1 MSTLAK
7 RILTTHAGS
16 LPRPVALTRLHTAR
30 SRGEAIDEKLLE
42 SEGSEA
48 VPWVVA
54 QQRACGLDV
63 ISNGEQQRESF
74 VLYLRRRLGGIGGV
88 GGRLPFADVE
98 AYPKFKEERTRFM
111 AGREAVSNV
120 ANLPRCIGAL
130 SYQGR
135 AELDAEIADFK
146 AAMGSSG
153 AAAPFFTAASP
164 GILATIVKDDHYKD
178 VDAYLEAIAQCL
190 RIEYEAIIA
199 AGFTLQIDAP
209 DLAMERHSAF
219 GDKPLG
225 DFQKFIEKII
235 GAINRALVN
244 IPKEKVRLH
253 ACWGNYEG
261 PHDHDVPLRDILPIL
276 KTAKAGALF
285 LPFANPQ
292 HAHEYKVLRDIPLNK
307 DQVLI
312 AGVIDTTTNY
322 LEHPETVADRL
333 ERIAEAMGGPE
344 RVMAGTDCG
353 FDTSAGM
360 GRVAEDIVWAKLRA
374 LSAGAGIASKRLYA

>member
-1 MSTLAK
+1 MTSQPK
-7 RILTTHAGS
+7 RILATHAGS
-16 LPRPVALTRLHTAR
+16 LPRPPALTSLYTAR
-30 SRGEAIDEKLLE
+30 SRGEKVDETLMA
-42 SEGSEA
+42 SEGSKA

-54 QQRACGLDV
+54 QQRACNLDI

-88 GGRLPFADVE
+88 GDRLPFTDVE

-130 SYQGR
+130 SYQGQ
-135 AELDAEIADFK
+135 AELDGEIADFK
-146 AAMGSSG
+146 AAMSG
-153 AAAPFFTAASP
+153 GGANAAAPFFTAASP

-190 RIEYEAIIA
+190 RVEYEAIIA

-219 GDKPLG
+219 GHKPLG
-225 DFQKFIEKII
+225 DFQKFIEKIV

-244 IPKEKVRLH
+244 IPAEKVRLH

-261 PHDHDVPLRDILPIL
+261 PHDPAD
-276 KTAKAGALF
+276 
-285 LPFANPQ
+285 
-292 HAHEYKVLRDIPLNK
+292 
-307 DQVLI
+307 
-312 AGVIDTTTNY
+312 
-322 LEHPETVADRL
+322 PED
-333 ERIAEAMGGPE
+333 GQ
-344 RVMAGTDCG
+344 
-353 FDTSAGM
+353 
-360 GRVAEDIVWAKLRA
+360 GRRA
-374 LSAGAGIASKRLYA
+374 LSPLRQSPACTRVSRVARHSPQQGTGPDRRRHRHDDQLHGAPRDRRRPARTHRRSHGRTLPRYGRDRLRF

>member
-1 MSTLAK
+1 MTQ

-16 LPRPVALTRLHTAR
+16 LPRPPALTRLYTAR
-30 SRGEAIDEKLLE
+30 SRGENVDETLLAQ
-42 SEGSEA
+42 EGAKA

-54 QQRACGLDV
+54 QQRACNLDI

-88 GGRLPFADVE
+88 GERLPFTDVE

-111 AGREAVSNV
+111 AGKEAVSNV

-130 SYQGR
+130 SYQGK
-135 AELDAEIADFK
+135 AELDGEIADFK
-146 AAMGSSG
+146 AAMTHAGG
-153 AAAPFFTAASP
+153 AAPFFTAASP
-164 GILATIVKDDHYKD
+164 GILATIVKDDHYHD
-178 VDAYLEAIAQCL
+178 VDAYLDAIAQCL
-190 RIEYEAIIA
+190 RVEYEAIIA

-322 LEHPETVADRL
+322 MEHPETVADRL

-360 GRVAEDIVWAKLRA
+360 GRVAEDVVWGKLRA
-374 LSAGAGIASKRLYA
+374 LSAGAAIASKRLYA

>member
-1 MSTLAK
+1 MTTH

-16 LPRPVALTRLHTAR
+16 LPRPPALTRLYTAR
-30 SRGEAIDEKLLE
+30 ARGETVDERLLA
-42 SEGSEA
+42 SEGAKA

-54 QQRACGLDV
+54 QQRACGIDIV
-63 ISNGEQQRESF
+63 SNGEQQRESF
-74 VLYLRRRLGGIGGV
+74 VLYLRRRLAGIGGV
-88 GGRLPFADVE
+88 GDRLPFTDVE
-98 AYPKFKEERTRFM
+98 AYPKFKEDRTRMM
-111 AGREAVSNV
+111 ANREAVSNV

-130 SYQGR
+130 SYQGKV
-135 AELDAEIADFK
+135 ELDAEIADFTS
-146 AAMGSSG
+146 AMSTEGKE
-153 AAAPFFTAASP
+153 ATTPFFTAASP

-190 RIEYEAIIA
+190 RVEYEAIIA

-219 GDKPLG
+219 GHKPLA
-225 DFQKFIEKII
+225 DFQIFIEKII
-235 GAINRALVN
+235 AAINRALVD

-276 KTAKAGALF
+276 QKAKAGALF

-292 HAHEYKVLRDIPLNK
+292 HAHEYKVLRDIPLAK
-307 DQVLI
+307 DQILI

-322 LEHPETVADRL
+322 MEHPETVADRL
-333 ERIAEAMGGPE
+333 ERIAEAMGDPA

-360 GRVAEDIVWAKLRA
+360 GRVAEDVVWGKLKA
-374 LSAGAGIASKRLYA
+374 LSAGAAIASKRLFG

>member
-1 MSTLAK
+1 MAN

-16 LPRPVALTRLHTAR
+16 LPRPPALTRLYTAR
-30 SRGEAIDEKLLE
+30 ARGQAIDEPTLAA
-42 SEGSEA
+42 EGARA
-48 VPWVVA
+48 VPWVVE
-54 QQRACGLDV
+54 QQRAAGIDI

-74 VLYLRRRLGGIGGV
+74 VLYLRRRLGGIGGE
-88 GGRLPFADVE
+88 GDRLPFADVE
-98 AYPKFKEERTRFM
+98 AYPKFKEDRTRMM
-111 AGREAVSNV
+111 ASREAVSNV
-120 ANLPRCIGAL
+120 ANLPRCIGPL
-130 SYQGR
+130 SYQGK

-146 AAMGSSG
+146 AAMAKQG
-153 AAAPFFTAASP
+153 AGADAFFTAASP

-190 RIEYEAIIA
+190 RVEYEAIVS

-225 DFQKFIEKII
+225 DFQRFIEKII
-235 GAINRALVN
+235 AAINRALVN
-244 IPKEKVRLH
+244 VPREKVRLH

-276 KTAKAGALF
+276 QQAKAGALF

-292 HAHEYKVLRDIPLNK
+292 HAHEYKVLRDIPLAK
-307 DQVLI
+307 DQTII

-322 LEHPETVADRL
+322 MEHPETVADRL
-333 ERIAEAMGGPE
+333 ERIAEAVGDPA
-344 RVMAGTDCG
+344 RVVAGTDCG

-360 GRVAEDIVWAKLRA
+360 GRVAEDVVWGKLKA
-374 LSAGAGIASKRLYA
+374 LSAGAAIASRRLFA